1 MRKLLQQSIKYFNES
16 FANIP
21 LIFQL
26 ASFINLFSRKYFK
39 CLTLVKFFLI
49 SVNKNK
55 EYYLFEK
62 LWSFNTWTQ
71 VFSFLFNGRHLRH
84 LMSTIGR
91 EEKDSFLFSAFGAS
105 KINRG
110 KTKSHLGK
118 KKKTKNQMR
127 WPAHF
132 VKKCLKRLLFIYVWH
147 KYNIKSNNTWNTVF
161 TFGPLTARWVL
172 SCWSI
177 YREEQESWWKD

>member
-62 LWSFNTWTQ
+62 L
-71 VFSFLFNGRHLRH
+71 
-84 LMSTIGR
+84 
-91 EEKDSFLFSAFGAS
+91 
-105 KINRG
+105 
-110 KTKSHLGK
+110 
-118 KKKTKNQMR
+118 
-127 WPAHF
+127 
-132 VKKCLKRLLFIYVWH
+132 
-147 KYNIKSNNTWNTVF
+147 
-161 TFGPLTARWVL
+161 
-172 SCWSI
+172 
-177 YREEQESWWKD
+177 